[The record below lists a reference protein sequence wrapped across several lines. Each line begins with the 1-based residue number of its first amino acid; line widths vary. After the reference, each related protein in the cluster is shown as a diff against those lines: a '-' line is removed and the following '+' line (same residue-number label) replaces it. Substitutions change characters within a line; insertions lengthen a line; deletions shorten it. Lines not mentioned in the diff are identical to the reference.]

1 MLHRSRTTPRTS
13 GGRRYNTDKLLAE
26 IVHAYIALYDRGQYR
41 GKTKAK
47 KTKAKHNNTKPYSTQ
62 DIFLLV
68 YGTSKSLEKKYMW
81 FNWERCSQIC
91 IINSFRF
98 DI

>member
-1 MLHRSRTTPRTS
+1 MLHRSRTTPRTL

-47 KTKAKHNNTKPYSTQ
+47 KQKQNTTTQ
-62 DIFLLV
+62 NHIQPKTF
-68 YGTSKSLEKKYMW
+68 
-81 FNWERCSQIC
+81 
-91 IINSFRF
+91 SF
-98 DI
+98 